1 MSYAVYIGH
10 SPLPGCPDRYMSK
23 KRIVMFYMRGASGEF
38 LRADYVA
45 AVAANEY
52 IKGSR
57 TFWSG

>member
-1 MSYAVYIGH
+1 
-10 SPLPGCPDRYMSK
+10 MSK